1 MDGARSGRAGLGRLD
16 GGGTLT
22 RNSRHRLAGTQPGAS
37 RGRLPESERRL
48 RVRGAHPSHR
58 PRSFSAGTRPGMAG
72 RFRQGAFHRT
82 PRAALRTATEPKTAA
97 RGTRYCRQQTGA
109 QRAAVREGRRQA
121 GNRQR
126 HLGGMVAD
134 LRAQH
139 RPCYGRC
146 PVLPD
151 GLDGLGGDLSEPR
164 TRMGA
169 QNVAC
174 RGGRASVFRAE
185 STPRD
190 PAGRVL
196 TRVVSTQQKSIAD
209 KPWLDP
215 DAKPQI
221 RIEGINK
228 SFGGFTAVDS
238 VNLRIFKGEMFALV
252 GASGC
257 GKTTLL
263 RMLAG
268 FATPSAG
275 RIMIDDAD
283 MTAVPPHERPVNMM
297 FQSYA
302 LFPHMT
308 VEQNV
313 GYGLRRMALDGAARA
328 KRIRDALDMVQLGPL
343 AKRKPHQLS
352 GGQRQRVALARAL
365 IRRPKVLLLDEPLSA
380 LDKKLREQTQFELMN
395 IQYQVG
401 ITFVFVTHDQD
412 EAMALSTRIAVMNCG
427 QVVQVGTPS
436 EIYEFPQSRFV
447 ADFIGTTNLFEGTV
461 SGSERGA
468 IIVRSAEAGCG
479 LFVDGV
485 CAQAPGQKAW
495 VSVRPEKI
503 RLSKQP
509 AAGTP
514 ANQLKGTVW
523 ELGYLG
529 NRSTYRIKT
538 ETGKLVTVFAQ
549 NDRRTSEWSI
559 DWSDDVYLSWT
570 ANCAVLLQ
578 Q

>member
-1 MDGARSGRAGLGRLD
+1 VLS
-16 GGGTLT
+16 
-22 RNSRHRLAGTQPGAS
+22 TQP
-37 RGRLPESERRL
+37 
-48 RVRGAHPSHR
+48 
-58 PRSFSAGTRPGMAG
+58 
-72 RFRQGAFHRT
+72 
-82 PRAALRTATEPKTAA
+82 
-97 RGTRYCRQQTGA
+97 
-109 QRAAVREGRRQA
+109 
-121 GNRQR
+121 
-126 HLGGMVAD
+126 
-134 LRAQH
+134 
-139 RPCYGRC
+139 
-146 PVLPD
+146 
-151 GLDGLGGDLSEPR
+151 
-164 TRMGA
+164 
-169 QNVAC
+169 
-174 RGGRASVFRAE
+174 
-185 STPRD
+185 
-190 PAGRVL
+190 
-196 TRVVSTQQKSIAD
+196 KSIAD

-221 RIEGINK
+221 VIESINK
-228 SFGGFTAVDS
+228 TFGGFTAVDS
-238 VNLRIFKGEMFALV
+238 VNLRIYKGEMFALV

-275 RIMIDDAD
+275 RIMIDDVD

-308 VEQNV
+308 VDENV
-313 GYGLRRMALDGAARA
+313 GYGLRRMALDGAVRTQ
-328 KRIRDALDMVQLGPL
+328 RIRDALEMVQLGPL

-412 EAMALSTRIAVMNCG
+412 EAMALSTRIAVMNRG
-427 QVVQVGTPS
+427 QVIQVGTPS

-461 SGSERGA
+461 RGGERGSERSGETGHL
-468 IIVRSAEAGCG
+468 VVSCPEAGCD
-479 LFVDGV
+479 LIVDEIGRFSS
-485 CAQAPGQKAW
+485 GQRVWIAL
-495 VSVRPEKI
+495 RPEKI
-503 RLSKQP
+503 RLSKQKVLP
-509 AAGTP
+509 AGWLGEP
-514 ANQLKGTVW
+514 VNQIKGTVW

-538 ETGKLVTVFAQ
+538 ETGKVVTVFAQ

-559 DWSDDVYLSWT
+559 DWSDEVYLSWS
-570 ANCAVLLQ
+570 ADGAVVLNQ
-578 Q
+578 